1 MAGAGRLRLFAFRHR
16 RSLAVAWLLL
26 VVVVVGA
33 PWAYVA
39 WVPDDVDLG
48 LTIATRAWCYERT
61 FAEPEA
67 ARREFEAG
75 RYDEARA
82 RLERFLAEHH
92 DVQPASLWTH
102 AVSRAGVLYADLAIA
117 MRRAGKGAEAI
128 APLCLRL
135 PLDYQLWWAQGRAFE
150 ANGDFRE
157 GADALRRAF
166 ELTLHHAGVLD
177 DYLACLG
184 EINAFAEV
192 AWAADE
198 WERAQVRGAPKALLK
213 AGIPRTASEQ
223 RALSAVAIPI
233 EHGRFFRHE
242 ERWGVARGDAVRI
255 EFPAAMFEPW
265 PWNDELV
272 VQLRLENCYDGFE
285 VTGFE
290 LERKD
295 GRVETAL
302 PAVASLHRDGSGV
315 AAYAE
320 LFTGVAGSDVK
331 RVALTCKI
339 PRHELNAK
347 SRRVILKAREN
358 LAPALAGGR

>member
-1 MAGAGRLRLFAFRHR
+1 MAGAGRLRLFAYRHR

-48 LTIATRAWCYERT
+48 LTIAARAWFYERT

-67 ARREFEAG
+67 ARREIEAG
-75 RYDEARA
+75 RLDEARA
-82 RLERFLAEHH
+82 RLEKFLAEHR

-102 AVSRAGVLYADLAIA
+102 AVSDAGVQLADLAIA
-117 MRRAGKGAEAI
+117 MRRPGKGAEAL
-128 APLCLRL
+128 APLVLRL
-135 PLDYQLWWAQGRAFE
+135 PLDYPLRWAQGRCFE
-150 ANGDFRE
+150 ADGAFRE
-157 GADALRRAF
+157 GGDALRRAF

-198 WERAQVRGAPKALLK
+198 FERAQVRGAPKAVLK
-213 AGIPRTASEQ
+213 AGIPRSSAEQ
-223 RALSAVAIPI
+223 RVLGAVAIPI

-242 ERWGVARGDAVRI
+242 ERWGIARGDAVRI
-255 EFPAAMFEPW
+255 DFPDAMFEPW
-265 PWNDELV
+265 PWHDELV

-315 AAYAE
+315 GAYAE
-320 LFTGVAGSDVK
+320 LFTGVAGDDVR
-331 RVALTCKI
+331 RVALTCRI
-339 PRHELNAK
+339 PRQVLSAK
-347 SRRVILKAREN
+347 SQRVIQKAREN